1 MNTASVVQV
10 PSPIVQK
17 WQEIIDLLAEVLH
30 VPSALIMKVEPP
42 NIRVFARSESKGNPY
57 EKDELASL
65 NTGLYCETV
74 MKTRRLLLVPDALSD
89 QEWNANPDIKLGMIS
104 YMGLPVAWPSGEVFG
119 TICVLD
125 GKPNEYSDLYQKF
138 LLQCRDVL
146 QVDLSLLQATTEIR
160 EAKDAAEAALR
171 DLKITQD
178 SLIES
183 EKLAALG
190 RLVAGVAHE
199 INSPVGIGVT
209 VATALKRNCELFG
222 REVAAGDVRRSSLV
236 GFLDGVRDASSQ
248 LIGNLNRAAE
258 LIEAFKQVATDQ
270 THSEQR
276 TFNIS
281 EHTKQLLMS
290 LRPALRK
297 MDVTLEVECEDDLV
311 MNSYP
316 GAYGQVLTNLF
327 LNSVTHAFPQE
338 NGSIQ
343 VKVRALDNEN
353 VMVVF
358 ADNGCGMDSIVK
370 RQAFNPFFTTRRD
383 KGCSGLGLHIVHNIV
398 THRLGGRLSLDS
410 SLGAGT
416 IIQLILPRLP
426 KSRPESTSQFTL
438 N

>member
-1 MNTASVVQV
+1 
-10 PSPIVQK
+10 
-17 WQEIIDLLAEVLH
+17 
-30 VPSALIMKVEPP
+30 
-42 NIRVFARSESKGNPY
+42 
-57 EKDELASL
+57 
-65 NTGLYCETV
+65 
-74 MKTRRLLLVPDALSD
+74 
-89 QEWNANPDIKLGMIS
+89 
-104 YMGLPVAWPSGEVFG
+104 
-119 TICVLD
+119 
-125 GKPNEYSDLYQKF
+125 
-138 LLQCRDVL
+138 
-146 QVDLSLLQATTEIR
+146 
-160 EAKDAAEAALR
+160 
-171 DLKITQD
+171 
-178 SLIES
+178 
-183 EKLAALG
+183 
-190 RLVAGVAHE
+190 
-199 INSPVGIGVT
+199 
-209 VATALKRNCELFG
+209 
-222 REVAAGDVRRSSLV
+222 
-236 GFLDGVRDASSQ
+236 